1 MSTGR
6 MVTFI
11 DAIDEALREEM
22 ERDARVF
29 YIGED
34 IGKLRTRMTIDD
46 GGLMKNIGEERVKRT
61 PISENSFT
69 GLAVGAAMTGLRPV
83 VDIMYMDFILLP
95 TDQIINH
102 AAKINFMSGGQLKVP
117 LVIRAQFGV
126 GTREAAQ
133 HSQSLEAIF
142 VHTPGLKVAMP
153 STPYDA
159 KGMLKTAIREDSPVI
174 FLQHRLLY
182 GLKGN
187 IPDREFLVPLG
198 EADIKREGD
207 DITVVATAFAV
218 HKALQ
223 AAEMLS
229 GEISVEIIDPRSLVP
244 LDIGKIVGS
253 VRKTK
258 RLLVIHESCT
268 RGGVG
273 AEIVRRVVE
282 KAYCDLRGPPIVL
295 GGANS
300 PVPYSPPLE
309 DAWIPQVQDIVVA
322 LKKIVNGTR

>member
-22 ERDARVF
+22 ERDGTVF

-34 IGKLRTRMTIDD
+34 IGKLSTHMTIDD
-46 GGLMKNIGEERVKRT
+46 GELQKIIGEERVKRT

-83 VDIMYMDFILLP
+83 VDIMYMDFILLA

-133 HSQSLEAIF
+133 HSQSLEAMF
-142 VHTPGLKVAMP
+142 VHTPGLKVVMP

-159 KGMLKTAIREDSPVI
+159 KGLLKTAIRGDSPVI

-187 IPDREFLVPLG
+187 IPDHEFLVPLG

-207 DITVVATAFAV
+207 DVTIVATGFAV

-229 GEISVEIIDPRSLVP
+229 GEISIEVIDPRTLLP
-244 LDIGKIVGS
+244 LDIARIVES
-253 VRKTK
+253 VKKTR
-258 RLLVIHESCT
+258 RLLVVHEACT

-273 AEIVRRVVE
+273 AEIVRRVIE
-282 KAYCDLRGPPIVL
+282 KAYDNLSSPPIVL

-322 LKKIVNGTR
+322 SRRIAH

>member
-1 MSTGR
+1 MSTER
-6 MVTFI
+6 KVTFI
-11 DAIDEALREEM
+11 ESLDEALREEM
-22 ERDARVF
+22 ERDETVF

-34 IGKLRTRMTIDD
+34 IDGKLLRIF
-46 GGLMKNIGEERVKRT
+46 GEKRVKRT

-83 VDIMYMDFILLP
+83 VEIMYMDFILLP
-95 TDQIINH
+95 TDQIVNH

-117 LVIRAQFGV
+117 LVIKAQFGV

-133 HSQSLEAIF
+133 HSQSFEAWF
-142 VHTPGLKVAMP
+142 VHVPGLKVVMP

-159 KGMLKTAIREDSPVI
+159 KGLLKTAIRGDSPVI

-182 GLKGN
+182 GLEAT
-187 IPDREFLVPLG
+187 IPDHEFLIPFG

-207 DITVVATAFAV
+207 DATIVATGFAV

-223 AAEMLS
+223 AAELLS
-229 GEISVEIIDPRSLVP
+229 GEISVEVIDPRTLVP
-244 LDIGKIVGS
+244 LDIERIVES
-253 VRKTK
+253 VKKTR
-258 RLLVIHESCT
+258 RLLIVHESCT

-282 KAYCDLRGPPIVL
+282 RAFDNLRKPPIVL
-295 GGANS
+295 GGVNS

-309 DAWIPQVQDIVVA
+309 DAWIPQIQDIVAA
-322 LKKIVNGTR
+322 LRELV